1 MAKVK
6 KTFFCRNCGHE
17 SAKWLGCCPSCGEW
31 NTFVEEIVSKPTTSA
46 VGINNSNSQAQLISD
61 IDFSNEL
68 RIDLNSAEVNRI
80 LGGGLVCGS
89 MILIGGEP
97 GIGKSTLSLQIALNC
112 PKLKTLYVS
121 GEESAQ
127 QIKIRSTRLGAGDAQ
142 CYVLSETLLETI
154 IMHSKEI
161 KPDILIID
169 SIQTLYTERI
179 DSSAGSISQIRDCAM
194 QLLKFAKETNTPI
207 FVIGHITKDGTLAGP
222 KVLEHIV
229 DVVLQFEGD
238 NNHAYRILRAAKNRF
253 GSTAEIGIFEMQHNG
268 LREIENP
275 SEILISQH
283 NDSSFSGVAIAAT
296 MDGARPLFIET
307 QSLVSTAAYGVPQR
321 STTGIDVRRLNMLL
335 AVLEKRA
342 GFRLATKD
350 VFFNITGGL
359 RISDTAAD
367 MAIVS
372 SVLSSNFDISI
383 PIHCCFCAEVGLTG
397 EFRPVP
403 HINQRII
410 EAARLNFKK
419 IFISKYNK
427 LEENLPPSIEIISV
441 AKIEELMKN
450 LFRRD

>member
-1 MAKVK
+1 MAKIK
-6 KTFFCRNCGHE
+6 KAFFCKNCGYE

-31 NTFVEEIVSKPTTSA
+31 NTFVEEIVSTSQTSA
-46 VGINNSNSQAQLISD
+46 IGLRNTKTHAQLID
-61 IDFSNEL
+61 EIDVAGEH
-68 RIDLNSAEVNRI
+68 RIDLKSAEINRI

-89 MILIGGEP
+89 MVLIGGEP

-112 PKLKTLYVS
+112 PNIKTLYVS

-127 QIKIRSTRLGAGDAQ
+127 QIKLRATRLGANNAQ
-142 CYVLSETLLETI
+142 CYILSETLLETI
-154 IMHSKEI
+154 LTQAKELN
-161 KPDILIID
+161 PDILIID

-179 DSSAGSISQIRDCAM
+179 DSSAGSITQIRDCAM
-194 QLLKFAKETNTPI
+194 QLLKFAKETNTPV

-238 NNHAYRILRAAKNRF
+238 NNHVYRILRAAKNRF

-275 SEILISQH
+275 SEMLISQH
-283 NDSSFSGVAIAAT
+283 NDLLSGVAIAAT
-296 MDGARPLFIET
+296 MDGMRSLFIET

-321 STTGIDVRRLNMLL
+321 SATGIDVRRLNMLL

-342 GFRLATKD
+342 GFRLAMKD

-359 RISDTAAD
+359 RIADTAID

-372 SVLSSNFDISI
+372 SVLSSNFDVSI
-383 PIHCCFCAEVGLTG
+383 PMNYCFCAEVGLTG

-403 HINQRII
+403 HINQRIA

-427 LEENLPPSIEIISV
+427 LEKNLPTNIEIVLV
-441 AKIEELMKN
+441 AKIEDLLKK
-450 LFRRD
+450 LFGKD

>member
-6 KTFFCRNCGHE
+6 KAFFCKNCGYE
-17 SAKWLGCCPSCGEW
+17 SAKWLGCCSSCGEW
-31 NTFVEEIVSKPTTSA
+31 NTFVEEIISTSKTSA
-46 VGINNSNSQAQLISD
+46 SGLRSVNTQIAQLIGD
-61 IDFSNEL
+61 IDIANEL
-68 RIDLNSAEVNRI
+68 RIDLKSAEINRI

-112 PKLKTLYVS
+112 PDIKTLYVS

-127 QIKIRSTRLGAGDAQ
+127 QIRLRAVRLGENASQ

-154 IMHSKEI
+154 LLQAKELN
-161 KPDILIID
+161 PNILIID

-179 DSSAGSISQIRDCAM
+179 ESSAGSITQIRDCAM
-194 QLLKFAKETNTPI
+194 QLLKFAKETNTPV

-238 NNHAYRILRAAKNRF
+238 NNHVYRILRAAKNRF

-275 SEILISQH
+275 SEMLISQH
-283 NDSSFSGVAIAAT
+283 NDSLSGVAIAAS
-296 MDGARPLFIET
+296 MDGIRPLFIET

-321 STTGIDVRRLNMLL
+321 SATGIDVRRLNMLL

-342 GFRLATKD
+342 GFRLAAKD

-359 RISDTAAD
+359 RIADTAVD
-367 MAIVS
+367 MAIAS
-372 SVLSSNFDISI
+372 SVLSSNFDTPV
-383 PIHCCFCAEVGLTG
+383 PINYCFCAEIGLTG

-403 HINQRII
+403 HINQRIA

-427 LEENLPPSIEIISV
+427 LESSLPSNIEVVLV
-441 AKIEELMKN
+441 AKIEDLLKK
-450 LFRRD
+450 LFGKQ

>member
-1 MAKVK
+1 MAKIK
-6 KTFFCRNCGHE
+6 KAFFCKNCGYE
-17 SAKWLGCCPSCGEW
+17 SAKWLGCCPACGEW
-31 NTFVEEIVSKPTTSA
+31 NAFVEEIISKPAVSTT
-46 VGINNSNSQAQLISD
+46 GINSSNSQAQLIND
-61 IDFSNEL
+61 IDFSHEL
-68 RIDLNSAEVNRI
+68 RINLNSVEINRI

-89 MILIGGEP
+89 VVLLGGEP
-97 GIGKSTLSLQIALNC
+97 GIGKSTLSLQIALKC
-112 PKLKTLYVS
+112 PDLKTLYVS

-127 QIKIRSTRLGAGDAQ
+127 QIKIRAARLGSNDAQ
-142 CYVLSETLLETI
+142 CYILSETLLETI
-154 IMHSKEI
+154 IMQAKELN
-161 KPDILIID
+161 PDILVID

-179 DSSAGSISQIRDCAM
+179 DSSAGSVSQIRDCAM
-194 QLLKFAKETNTPI
+194 QLLKFAKETNTPV
-207 FVIGHITKDGTLAGP
+207 FVIGHITKDGAIAGP
-222 KVLEHIV
+222 KILEHIV

-238 NNHAYRILRAAKNRF
+238 SSHAYRILRATKNRF
-253 GSTAEIGIFEMQHNG
+253 GSTAETGIFEMQNNG

-296 MDGARPLFIET
+296 MDGVRPLFIET

-342 GFRLATKD
+342 GFRLAMKD

-372 SVLSSNFDISI
+372 SVLSSNFDIPI
-383 PIHCCFCAEVGLTG
+383 PVNNCFCAEVGLTG
-397 EFRPVP
+397 EFRPVS
-403 HINQRII
+403 HISQRIG

-427 LEENLPPSIEIISV
+427 LETKLPANIEIISV
-441 AKIEELMKN
+441 AKIEELMKI
-450 LFRRD
+450 LFGKK

>member
-6 KTFFCRNCGHE
+6 KAFFCKNCGHE

-31 NTFVEEIVSKPTTSA
+31 NTFVEEIISKSTTSA
-46 VGINNSNSQAQLISD
+46 IGISNSKSQPQLLAD
-61 IDFSNEL
+61 IDFSHES
-68 RIDLNSAEVNRI
+68 RIDLNSSELNRI

-97 GIGKSTLSLQIALNC
+97 GIGKSTLSLQIAINC

-127 QIKIRSTRLGAGDAQ
+127 QIKLRAARLGADDTQ
-142 CYVLSETLLETI
+142 CYILSETLLETI
-154 IMHSKEI
+154 IAQTKELN
-161 KPDILIID
+161 PDILIID
-169 SIQTLYTERI
+169 SIQTLYSERI

-194 QLLKFAKETNTPI
+194 QLLKFAKETNTPV

-238 NNHAYRILRAAKNRF
+238 NNHVYRILRATKNRF

-268 LREIENP
+268 LQEIENP

-296 MDGARPLFIET
+296 MDGVRPLFIET

-342 GFRLATKD
+342 GFRLAMKD

-359 RISDTAAD
+359 RLSDTAVD

-372 SVLSSNFDISI
+372 SVLSSNFDIPI
-383 PIHCCFCAEVGLTG
+383 PINCCFCAEVGLTG
-397 EFRPVP
+397 EFRPVA
-403 HINQRII
+403 HVNQRIS

-427 LEENLPPSIEIISV
+427 LEDKRPANIEIITV
-441 AKIEELMKN
+441 AKIEELLKI
-450 LFRRD
+450 LFGRN

>member
-1 MAKVK
+1 MTKGK
-6 KTFFCRNCGHE
+6 KIFFCKNCGHE

-31 NTFVEEIVSKPTTSA
+31 NTFIEEIVSKSTTSA
-46 VGINNSNSQAQLISD
+46 IGISNSKSQAQLIS
-61 IDFSNEL
+61 E
-68 RIDLNSAEVNRI
+68 IDLSQESRINLNSSEINRI

-89 MILIGGEP
+89 IILIGGEP

-112 PKLKTLYVS
+112 PNLTTLYVS

-127 QIKIRSTRLGAGDAQ
+127 QIKLRASRLGASDAQ
-142 CYVLSETLLETI
+142 CYLLSETSLETI
-154 IMHSKEI
+154 ILQAKELN
-161 KPDILIID
+161 PDILIID

-194 QLLKFAKETNTPI
+194 QLLKFAKESNTPV

-238 NNHAYRILRAAKNRF
+238 NNHVYRILRAIKNRF

-283 NDSSFSGVAIAAT
+283 KDSSFSGVAIAAT
-296 MDGARPLFIET
+296 MDGIRPLFIET
-307 QSLVSTAAYGVPQR
+307 QSLVSTAAYGIPQR
-321 STTGIDVRRLNMLL
+321 SATGIDVRRLNMLL

-342 GFRLATKD
+342 GFRLAMKD

-359 RISDTAAD
+359 RISDTAVD

-372 SVLSSNFDISI
+372 SVLSSNFDVPI
-383 PIHCCFCAEVGLTG
+383 PINYCFCAEVGLTG
-397 EFRPVP
+397 EFRPVS

-410 EAARLNFKK
+410 ESARLNFKK

-427 LEENLPPSIEIISV
+427 LEDNLSANIEIVCV
-441 AKIEELMKN
+441 AKIEELMKI
-450 LFRRD
+450 LFGKN

>member
-6 KTFFCRNCGHE
+6 KAFFCKNCGHE

-31 NTFVEEIVSKPTTSA
+31 NTFVEEIVSKPATSA
-46 VGINNSNSQAQLISD
+46 LGINNSNSKALLIND
-61 IDFSNEL
+61 IDISHESRLN
-68 RIDLNSAEVNRI
+68 LNSVEINRI

-89 MILIGGEP
+89 MILVGGEP
-97 GIGKSTLSLQIALNC
+97 GIGKSTLSLQIALKC
-112 PKLKTLYVS
+112 PDIKTLYVS

-127 QIKIRSTRLGAGDAQ
+127 QIKIRAARLGSNDAQ
-142 CYVLSETLLETI
+142 CYILSETLLETI
-154 IMHSKEI
+154 IMQAKEL
-161 KPDILIID
+161 KPDILVID

-194 QLLKFAKETNTPI
+194 QLLKFAKETNTPV
-207 FVIGHITKDGTLAGP
+207 FVIGHITKDGTIAGP

-238 NNHAYRILRAAKNRF
+238 SNHAYRILRATKNRF
-253 GSTAEIGIFEMQHNG
+253 GSTAEIGIFEMQNTG

-283 NDSSFSGVAIAAT
+283 NDLSFSGVAIAAT
-296 MDGARPLFIET
+296 MDGVRPLFIET

-342 GFRLATKD
+342 GFRLAMKD

-367 MAIVS
+367 MAIIS
-372 SVLSSNFDISI
+372 SVLSSNFDVPI
-383 PIHCCFCAEVGLTG
+383 PVSSCFCAEVGLTG
-397 EFRPVP
+397 ELRPVS
-403 HINQRII
+403 HINQRIG

-419 IFISKYNK
+419 IFISRYSK
-427 LEENLPPSIEIISV
+427 LEDKPPVNIEVISV
-441 AKIEELMKN
+441 AKIEELMKI
-450 LFRRD
+450 LFGKN

>member
-1 MAKVK
+1 MAKIK
-6 KTFFCRNCGHE
+6 KAFFCRNCGYE
-17 SAKWLGCCPSCGEW
+17 SAKWLGRCSSCGEW
-31 NTFVEEIVSKPTTSA
+31 NTFVEEVISVSQTSA
-46 VGINNSNSQAQLISD
+46 AGLSNNNAKAQLISEID
-61 IDFSNEL
+61 IDNEL
-68 RIDLNSAEVNRI
+68 RIDLKSSEINRI

-89 MILIGGEP
+89 MVLIGGEP

-112 PKLKTLYVS
+112 PNIKTLYVS

-127 QIKIRSTRLGAGDAQ
+127 QIKLRATRLGLNNAQ
-142 CYVLSETLLETI
+142 CYILSETLLETI
-154 IMHSKEI
+154 LLQAKEL
-161 KPDILIID
+161 KPNMLIID

-179 DSSAGSISQIRDCAM
+179 DSSAGSITQIRDCSM
-194 QLLKFAKETNTPI
+194 QLLKFAKETNTPV
-207 FVIGHITKDGTLAGP
+207 FVIGHITKDGALAGP

-238 NNHAYRILRAAKNRF
+238 NNHVYRILRAQKNRF
-253 GSTAEIGIFEMQHNG
+253 GSTAEIGIFEMHHKG

-275 SEILISQH
+275 SEMLISQH
-283 NDSSFSGVAIAAT
+283 GDSLSGVAVAAA
-296 MDGARPLFIET
+296 MDGMRPLFIET

-321 STTGIDVRRLNMLL
+321 SATGIDVRRLNMLL

-342 GFRLATKD
+342 GFRLAMKD

-359 RISDTAAD
+359 RITDTAID

-383 PIHCCFCAEVGLTG
+383 PINYCFCAEVGLTG
-397 EFRPVP
+397 EFRPVS
-403 HINQRII
+403 HINQRIA

-427 LEENLPPSIEIISV
+427 LEKNLPSTIEIILV
-441 AKIEELMKN
+441 AKIEDLLKK
-450 LFRRD
+450 LFGKE

>member
-1 MAKVK
+1 MAKIK
-6 KTFFCRNCGHE
+6 KAFFCKNCGYE
-17 SAKWLGCCPSCGEW
+17 SAKWLGCCSSCGEW
-31 NTFVEEIVSKPTTSA
+31 NTFVEEIISKPQTSA
-46 VGINNSNSQAQLISD
+46 IGLRNTKTQAQLITD
-61 IDFSNEL
+61 IDIANEP
-68 RIDLNSAEVNRI
+68 RIDLKSNEINRI

-89 MILIGGEP
+89 MVLIGGEP

-112 PKLKTLYVS
+112 PSIKTLYVS

-127 QIKIRSTRLGAGDAQ
+127 QIKLRATRLGTNIAQ
-142 CYVLSETLLETI
+142 CYILSETLLETI
-154 IMHSKEI
+154 LLQVKELN
-161 KPDILIID
+161 PDILIID

-179 DSSAGSISQIRDCAM
+179 DSSAGSITQIRDCAM
-194 QLLKFAKETNTPI
+194 QLLKFAKETNTPV
-207 FVIGHITKDGTLAGP
+207 FVIGHITKDGALAGP

-238 NNHAYRILRAAKNRF
+238 NNHVYRILRATKNRF

-275 SEILISQH
+275 SEMLISQH
-283 NDSSFSGVAIAAT
+283 SDLLSGVAVAAT
-296 MDGARPLFIET
+296 MDGMRPLFIET

-321 STTGIDVRRLNMLL
+321 SATGIDVRRLNMLL

-342 GFRLATKD
+342 GFRLAMKD

-359 RISDTAAD
+359 RIADTAID

-372 SVLSSNFDISI
+372 SVLSSNFDVPI
-383 PIHCCFCAEVGLTG
+383 PINYCFCAEVGLTG
-397 EFRPVP
+397 EFRPVS
-403 HINQRII
+403 HINQRIA

-427 LEENLPPSIEIISV
+427 LEKNLPSNIEIILV
-441 AKIEELMKN
+441 AKIEDLLKK
-450 LFRRD
+450 LFGKE

>member
-1 MAKVK
+1 MAKIK
-6 KTFFCRNCGHE
+6 KAFFCKNCGYE

-31 NTFVEEIVSKPTTSA
+31 NTFVEEIVSTSQTSA
-46 VGINNSNSQAQLISD
+46 IGLSNTKTHAQLLD
-61 IDFSNEL
+61 EIDVAGEH
-68 RIDLNSAEVNRI
+68 RIDLKSAEINRI

-89 MILIGGEP
+89 MVLIGGEP

-112 PKLKTLYVS
+112 PNIKTLYVS

-127 QIKIRSTRLGAGDAQ
+127 QIKLRATRLGANNAQ
-142 CYVLSETLLETI
+142 CYILSETLLETI
-154 IMHSKEI
+154 LAQAKELN
-161 KPDILIID
+161 PDILIID

-179 DSSAGSISQIRDCAM
+179 DSSAGSITQIRDCAM
-194 QLLKFAKETNTPI
+194 QLLKFAKETNTPV

-238 NNHAYRILRAAKNRF
+238 NNHVYRILRAAKNRF

-275 SEILISQH
+275 SEMLISQH
-283 NDSSFSGVAIAAT
+283 NDLLSGVAIAAT
-296 MDGARPLFIET
+296 MDGMRSLFIET

-321 STTGIDVRRLNMLL
+321 SATGIDVRRLNMLL

-342 GFRLATKD
+342 GFRLAMKD

-359 RISDTAAD
+359 RIADTAID

-372 SVLSSNFDISI
+372 SVLSSNFDVSI
-383 PIHCCFCAEVGLTG
+383 PMNYCFCAEVGLTG

-403 HINQRII
+403 HINQRIA

-427 LEENLPPSIEIISV
+427 LEKNLPTNIEIVLV
-441 AKIEELMKN
+441 AKIEDLLKK
-450 LFRRD
+450 LFGKD

>member
-1 MAKVK
+1 MAKIK
-6 KTFFCRNCGHE
+6 KAFFCKNCGYE
-17 SAKWLGCCPSCGEW
+17 STKWLGRCSSCGEW
-31 NTFVEEIVSKPTTSA
+31 NTFVEEIISTSQTSA
-46 VGINNSNSQAQLISD
+46 IGLSNTKAQAQLISE
-61 IDFSNEL
+61 IDVAGEH
-68 RIDLNSAEVNRI
+68 RIDLKSAEINRI

-89 MILIGGEP
+89 MVLIGGEP

-112 PKLKTLYVS
+112 PNIKTLYVS

-127 QIKIRSTRLGAGDAQ
+127 QIKLRAARLGANNAQ
-142 CYVLSETLLETI
+142 CYILSETLLETI
-154 IMHSKEI
+154 LIQAKELN
-161 KPDILIID
+161 PDIVVID

-179 DSSAGSISQIRDCAM
+179 DSSAGSITQIRDCAM
-194 QLLKFAKETNTPI
+194 QLLKFAKETNTPV

-238 NNHAYRILRAAKNRF
+238 NNHVYRILRAAKNRF

-275 SEILISQH
+275 SEMLISQH
-283 NDSSFSGVAIAAT
+283 NDSLSGVAIAAT
-296 MDGARPLFIET
+296 MDGMRSLFIET

-321 STTGIDVRRLNMLL
+321 SATGIDVRRLNMLL

-342 GFRLATKD
+342 GFRLAMKD

-359 RISDTAAD
+359 RIADTAID

-383 PIHCCFCAEVGLTG
+383 PMNYCFCAEVGLTG
-397 EFRPVP
+397 EFRPVA
-403 HINQRII
+403 HINQRIA
-410 EAARLNFKK
+410 EAARLNFNK

-427 LEENLPPSIEIISV
+427 LEKNLPANIEIVLV
-441 AKIEELMKN
+441 AKIEDLLKK
-450 LFRRD
+450 LFGKE